1 MKTCSIDQA
10 SKKSGISVFIDGE
23 YDHSAVLTVNEKL
36 PIMERMK
43 QMYDKIKDY
52 IETENPDWVS
62 IENVQYQNNFKT
74 YQQLSQFQGVLFAYF
89 FDKDMP
95 FLLLE
100 PSAWRSF
107 NEIKGRKRAD
117 QKAAA
122 IDKVK
127 ELYNIDVTDDEAEA
141 ILQGRHFSS
150 IVAIKNEEIM

>member
-23 YDHSAVLTVNEKL
+23 YDHSTVLTVDEKL

-43 QMYDKIKDY
+43 QMYDKIKLY

-62 IENVQYQNNFKT
+62 IENVQYQNNFKV

-89 FDKDMP
+89 FDNNVP
-95 FLLLE
+95 FMLFE
-100 PSAWRSF
+100 PSAWRSY
-107 NEIKGRKRAD
+107 NGIKGRKREE
-117 QKAAA
+117 QKQAA
-122 IDKVK
+122 INKVK

-141 ILQGRHFSS
+141 ILQGRHLCS
-150 IVAIKNEEIM
+150 IVKIQNEEII